1 MEAAVVGPGKEN
13 VTVTPAK
20 VQLVEG
26 QLPTFQVQSTGSGGS
41 VAVVRVLATVYF
53 CQDNDVCLYQQVCFD
68 VPVGQGGKGSAGAAP
83 VQLSYALSPKAV
95 TVAL

>member
-1 MEAAVVGPGKEN
+1 MGPGKDS

-20 VQLVEG
+20 VSLVEG
-26 QLPTFQVQSTGSGGS
+26 EVPTFKVASTGSGGG

-68 VPVGQGGKGSAGAAP
+68 VPVGGGSSGGA